1 MCSQPYFIPEAA
13 NNFTQMCIRHYS
25 NSAKLHWERQVQV
38 YRIRALFTLY
48 KYIHL
53 QVYTYTY
60 IVYIH
65 LQSIHTFTSVYIH
78 LHCILLHTSVYNIH
92 LHFIHTLSLH
102 TYTYILHIHLQVY
115 TTRALFSSN
124 NFLKTFPSGQSQ
136 HLSAHVQSCGVS
148 SRTHQPKTFADIA
161 ATFVSSHS
169 QSTAGL
175 LINNIPQLLL
185 QVQVQVR
192 PNILL
197 LPSQQAV

>member
-92 LHFIHTLSLH
+92 FTFYTYTFIAYIHLHFTHTLTS
-102 TYTYILHIHLQVY
+102 VY
-115 TTRALFSSN
+115 NKGSVLF
-124 NFLKTFPSGQSQ
+124 K
-136 HLSAHVQSCGVS
+136 
-148 SRTHQPKTFADIA
+148 
-161 ATFVSSHS
+161 
-169 QSTAGL
+169 
-175 LINNIPQLLL
+175 
-185 QVQVQVR
+185 
-192 PNILL
+192 
-197 LPSQQAV
+197 